1 MTSEAILKAVKEAR
15 EKGGKRNFSQSFDL
29 SIALKGMD
37 MKKPENRIKVEIA
50 LPKGIGKE
58 LKIGA
63 FLDALIPAAKNLE
76 NVVIIKKDE
85 IEGYAR
91 DKKSAR
97 SLAKQCF
104 AFLSEAP
111 LMPTVGRAFG
121 PVLAVRNKMPKPIPP
136 NLPDL
141 AGFVKRLRGTI
152 RLAVKESPVLNCIVG
167 SEKMVDGD
175 IAENVE
181 AVVKAVE
188 GAVPKGKEQI
198 RTVYLKLTMGEPVK
212 VGQDG

>member
-1 MTSEAILKAVKEAR
+1 MDEAILKAIKVAR
-15 EKGGKRNFSQSFDL
+15 EGKKRNFSQSFDL

-37 MKKPENRIKVEIA
+37 MKKPENKIKVEVA

-63 FLDALIPAAKNLE
+63 FLDSLVPAAKNLD
-76 NVVIIKKDE
+76 NVVIIRKEE
-85 IEGYAR
+85 IEGYSR
-91 DKKSAR
+91 DKKAMR
-97 SLAKQCF
+97 ALAKQCF

-111 LMPTVGRAFG
+111 LMPAVGRAFG

-141 AGFVKRLRGTI
+141 AGFVERLKGTL

-167 SEKMVDGD
+167 AEKMSDSD
-175 IAENVE
+175 IAENAE
-181 AVVKAVE
+181 AVLKAVE
-188 GAVPKGKEQI
+188 SALPKGKEQI
-198 RTVYLKLTMGEPVK
+198 RAVYLKLTMGAPVK
-212 VGQDG
+212 VGANG